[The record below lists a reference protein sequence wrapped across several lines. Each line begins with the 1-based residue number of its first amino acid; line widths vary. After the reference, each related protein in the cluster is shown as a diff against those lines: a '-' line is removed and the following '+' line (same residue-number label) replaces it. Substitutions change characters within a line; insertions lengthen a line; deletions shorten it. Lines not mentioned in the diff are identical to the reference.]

1 MVIMMICDVFYI
13 DWDLIIV
20 VMFFGYFVGMDN
32 ILRVSFLCFVLFKR
46 DNFMMLVRIF
56 IGMVIGVVF
65 I

>member
-20 VMFFGYFVGMDN
+20 VMFFGYFVDMDN

>member
-20 VMFFGYFVGMDN
+20 VMFFGYFVDMDN
-32 ILRVSFLCFVLFKR
+32 ILRVSFLSFVLFKR

>member
-13 DWDLIIV
+13 DWNLIIV

-32 ILRVSFLCFVLFKR
+32 ILRVSFLFFVLFKR